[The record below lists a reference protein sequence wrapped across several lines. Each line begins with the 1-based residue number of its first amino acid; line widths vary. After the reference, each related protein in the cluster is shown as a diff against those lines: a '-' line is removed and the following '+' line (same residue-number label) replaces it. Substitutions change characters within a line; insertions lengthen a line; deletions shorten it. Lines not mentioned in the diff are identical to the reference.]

1 VKLLGHGPDPRAERP
16 ATEILH
22 DEASVR
28 AVLFNLAA
36 GQQVPPHTS
45 TSSVLVTVVS
55 GHGEF
60 SGAAVVTHLE
70 AGQSA
75 VYEPGEMH
83 GMVAGAD
90 GLRFLAIITPRP
102 GG

>member
-1 VKLLGHGPDPRAERP
+1 VRVLSDGPDPRDARP

-22 DEASVR
+22 DDASARV
-28 AVLFNLAA
+28 VMFNLKAA
-36 GQQVPPHTS
+36 QQVPPHTS

-60 SGAAVVTHLE
+60 SGADVVTHLA

-75 VYEPGEMH
+75 VYEPGEIH
-83 GMVAGAD
+83 GMTAGAD

>member
-1 VKLLGHGPDPRAERP
+1 MRVLSSGPGQRDERP

-28 AVLFNLAA
+28 VVMFHLKP
-36 GQQVPPHTS
+36 GQQVRPHTS
-45 TSSVLVTVVS
+45 PSSVLVTVLS

-60 SGAAVVTHLE
+60 TGADDATELN
-70 AGQSA
+70 AGDSA
-75 VYEPGEMH
+75 VYEPGEVH
-83 GMVAGAD
+83 GMVAGTEP
-90 GLRFLAIITPRP
+90 LRFLAIITPRP